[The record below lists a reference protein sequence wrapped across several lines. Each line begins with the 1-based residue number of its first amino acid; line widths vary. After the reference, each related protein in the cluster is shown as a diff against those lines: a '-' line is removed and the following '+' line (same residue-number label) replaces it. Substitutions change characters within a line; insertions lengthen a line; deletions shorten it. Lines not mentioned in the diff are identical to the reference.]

1 MIRQASESR
10 RRLGLALAAAALS
23 LGLSPLATA
32 QTPPAREP
40 IRLAMIEG
48 LSGPFANAGEAV
60 FRNLLWAVERVN
72 QRGGVRLPDGAR
84 RLELVRMDSKGNADE
99 ALSLLRA
106 AVDQRIGFVLQGNS
120 SAVAAALVDAMNKH
134 NEREPA
140 RRVVFLN
147 YSAVEPALTNE
158 RCSFWHFRF
167 DAHADMRLAAL
178 MDVLRDDRELKRV
191 YLIGQ
196 DYSFGQHVVRQAR
209 SLIAAQRPDI
219 EIVGDELH
227 PMGRVKDFLPYAS
240 KIRASGAQAVVTGN
254 WGNDLSL
261 LVKAAKDAGLQAR
274 FFTYYAGGLGTPQ
287 AMGAS
292 GEGKVLQ
299 LTEWHM
305 NVPTK
310 STEKFALDF
319 NKKYPG
325 IWFYYLRVNTMVEM
339 VAKAMNT
346 AKSTDPK
353 QVALALENM
362 RFPAENGQVWM
373 RKSDHQLIQPLFI
386 SIFSKAD
393 GKTVKHDS
401 EGTGFG
407 WKTLASIPEG
417 DSELPTSCVMAR
429 P

>member
-1 MIRQASESR
+1 MKKTSNRFA
-10 RRLGLALAAAALS
+10 LALGAL
-23 LGLSPLATA
+23 LLSGSAFA
-32 QTPPAREP
+32 QVRIAYIDP
-40 IRLAMIEG
+40 
-48 LSGPFANAGEAV
+48 LSGPFANVGEAGLKG
-60 FRNLLWAVERVN
+60 FREAAEILVN
-72 QRGGVRLPDGAR
+72 QKGGIMGQKLEFTGFDNKGSPQETQLQLKAAIDQGFRFVTQGNGSGAAHALIDAVNKWNERNPDKTV
-84 RLELVRMDSKGNADE
+84 LFFNY
-99 ALSLLRA
+99 A
-106 AVDQRIGFVLQGNS
+106 AVD
-120 SAVAAALVDAMNKH
+120 
-134 NEREPA
+134 PT
-140 RRVVFLN
+140 
-147 YSAVEPALTNE
+147 LTNE
-158 RCSFWHFRF
+158 KCSFWHFRF
-167 DAHADMRLAAL
+167 DANTAMKMEAITNF
-178 MDVLRDDRELKRV
+178 LKGDKTLKKV
-191 YLIGQ
+191 FIIGQ
-196 DYSFGQHVVRQAR
+196 DYAHGHQVAKYTKE
-209 SLIAAQRPDI
+209 LLAKKRPDVQ
-219 EIVGDELH
+219 IVGEDLH
-227 PMGRVKDFLPYAS
+227 PIGRVKDFAPYIA
-240 KIRASGAQAVVTGN
+240 KIKASGADTVVTGN

-305 NVPTK
+305 NVPTR
-310 STEKFALDF
+310 SAEKFALDF